1 MIVNKKF
8 EEVKKLPKK
17 CRGQAV
23 SLKRLAAFC
32 KDGKW
37 GFLDTKGEEV
47 IPAKYDQATPFSDG
61 RAFVLK
67 NEKILIIDKKGETI
81 KSMSLDKYNPIAF
94 YHNGYAPIAKRR
106 QGRVS

>member
-1 MIVNKKF
+1 MSRTSGF
-8 EEVKKLPKK
+8 SE
-17 CRGQAV
+17 G
-23 SLKRLAAFC
+23 LAAFC

-67 NEKILIIDKKGETI
+67 NEKILIIDKK
-81 KSMSLDKYNPIAF
+81 A
-94 YHNGYAPIAKRR
+94 RR
-106 QGRVS
+106 